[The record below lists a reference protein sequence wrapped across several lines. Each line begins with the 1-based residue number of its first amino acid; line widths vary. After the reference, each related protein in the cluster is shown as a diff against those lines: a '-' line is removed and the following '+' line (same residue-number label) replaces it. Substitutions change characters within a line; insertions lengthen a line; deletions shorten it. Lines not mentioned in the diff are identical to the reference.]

1 MPIAL
6 VVITIRDLTLSSMCS
21 RFVKNIGEDYS
32 GAHQSVGP
40 AIILRRTGPLII
52 PPEKLA
58 GPRKQTGVD
67 LKNLKKITRSTPK
80 KHEKNFPFPV
90 EQSIQDKVITCVSAT
105 WSIFLV
111 CIA

>member
-40 AIILRRTGPLII
+40 ATILRRTGPLII

-58 GPRKQTGVD
+58 DPRKQTGVD
-67 LKNLKKITRSTPK
+67 LKNLKKIIRSAPEKSK
-80 KHEKNFPFPV
+80 KTIPSP
-90 EQSIQDKVITCVSAT
+90 
-105 WSIFLV
+105 
-111 CIA
+111 